1 MGIVGNDTEA
11 GICGVLLHYS
21 SQGHLRSRGHGI
33 GFVKY
38 DELKCC
44 KGGILSSLRSGGKYL
59 FRAAE
64 GFNLFSMGQSKPFGF
79 RGRIVI

>member
-21 SQGHLRSRGHGI
+21 SQGHLCSRSHGI
-33 GFVKY
+33 SLVEY

-44 KGGILSSLRSGGKYL
+44 EGGIFSSFRSGGEYL

-64 GFNLFSMGQSKPFGF
+64 GFNLFSMGQNKPFCF
-79 RGRIVI
+79 RGIIII